1 MAPFALQKPTSPPS
15 ALNLFQYLELVSW
28 KVGRAPPGW
37 GDDLP
42 RYPERFDEAV
52 RVIGTDPRGYFIGFE
67 EQLLVH
73 RVRELGFDVYRIA
86 IPAKSDRVSAS
97 NDHPNAARHDFIAQQ
112 LYPFIERLLSKQIM
126 I

>member
-1 MAPFALQKPTSPPS
+1 MPTSPTS
-15 ALNLFQYLELVSW
+15 ALNLFRYLELVSW
-28 KVGRAPPGW
+28 KVGWAPPGW

-42 RYPERFDEAV
+42 RYPQQFDEAV
-52 RVIGTDPRGYFIGFE
+52 HVIGTDPRVRFIGFE
-67 EQLLVH
+67 EELLVH
-73 RVRELGFDVYRIA
+73 CVCGLGFDVYGIA

-112 LYPFIERLLSKQIM
+112 LYPFIERLLSMQIM